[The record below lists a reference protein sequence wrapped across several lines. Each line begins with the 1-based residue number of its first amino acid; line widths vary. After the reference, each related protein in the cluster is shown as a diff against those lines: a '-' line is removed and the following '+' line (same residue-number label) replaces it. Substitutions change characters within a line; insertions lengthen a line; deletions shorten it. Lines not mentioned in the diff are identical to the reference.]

1 MELVILIAVLV
12 FMFALVYWKNVR
24 VDIEAK
30 KTTKQQPIE
39 VEAKLEFFSEEDGW
53 HAIFNKDGVLCY
65 GVFMNLSEGQVT
77 KGVTIPA
84 VIEEEPTADNELYL
98 LRA

>member
-1 MELVILIAVLV
+1 METIILIAVLAFLFV
-12 FMFALVYWKNVR
+12 LVYWKNVGHAPR
-24 VDIEAK
+24 EK
-30 KTTKQQPIE
+30 KVAQQPVE

-65 GVFMNLSEGQVT
+65 GVFVNLSEGQVT

>member
-1 MELVILIAVLV
+1 MELIVLIAVLV

-30 KTTKQQPIE
+30 KATKQPVE
-39 VEAKLEFFSEEDGW
+39 VEAKLEFFSDEDGW
-53 HAIFNKDGVLCY
+53 HAVFYKDEVLCY

-77 KGVTIPA
+77 KGVTVPA
-84 VIEEEPTADNELYL
+84 VIEEEPTADNEFYL
-98 LRA
+98 LKA